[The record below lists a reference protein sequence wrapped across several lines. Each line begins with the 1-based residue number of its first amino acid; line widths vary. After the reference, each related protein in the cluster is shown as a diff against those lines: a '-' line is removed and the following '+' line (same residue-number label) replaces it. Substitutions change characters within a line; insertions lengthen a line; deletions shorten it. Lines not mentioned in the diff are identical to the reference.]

1 MADVT
6 ANANPSNIP
15 ANTLKRVSNGT
26 GDFKLLQ
33 DDEQFELTSNTPAA
47 TGATSTTPFGFAEAQ
62 ANAIVANVREMRAA
76 MIAAGI
82 CKDATPN

>member
-33 DDEQFELTSNTPAA
+33 DDEQVAF
-47 TGATSTTPFGFAEAQ
+47 
-62 ANAIVANVREMRAA
+62 VANPTDLATALTAIIAIRNALVTAGIMRAS
-76 MIAAGI
+76 
-82 CKDATPN
+82 